1 MEGVVDGAASQDG
14 GDDVGDVNALR
25 RPGEVLGLDKASTP
39 ASGAAGSQVL
49 EGAADA
55 VVTISGGGEGVELG
69 HRGLGE
75 LLLQLQHP
83 AT

>member
-14 GDDVGDVNALR
+14 GDDVGDVNPLGW
-25 RPGEVLGLDKASTP
+25 PGEVLGLDEASTP
-39 ASGAAGSQVL
+39 ASGAAGPQVL

-55 VVTISGGGEGVELG
+55 VVTVGGGGEGVELG

-75 LLLQLQHP
+75 LLL
-83 AT
+83 